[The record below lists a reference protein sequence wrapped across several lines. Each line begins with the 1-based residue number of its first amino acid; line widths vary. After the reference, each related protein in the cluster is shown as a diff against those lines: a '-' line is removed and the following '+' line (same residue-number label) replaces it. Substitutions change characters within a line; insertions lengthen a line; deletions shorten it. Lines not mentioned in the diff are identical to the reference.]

1 MIKVFL
7 FVLIVMFRLC
17 ASKSPSL
24 DLATFGFIVCGCT
37 DSAEESL
44 RNAPNDSGPNRFICV
59 HTFLQSQVS
68 STFCISKLMFYS
80 VIGLVVAVNIAIV
93 VIGWPYAYGEFQAYP
108 SLRYRSYGRYS
119 YG

>member
-44 RNAPNDSGPNRFICV
+44 RNAPNDSGPNRLIGVCGYILTITSEFNILYFKTNVLFSNWACSGCQYC
-59 HTFLQSQVS
+59 HSCHWMALRLWRISGVS
-68 STFCISKLMFYS
+68 
-80 VIGLVVAVNIAIV
+80 IALSMAQ
-93 VIGWPYAYGEFQAYP
+93 GA
-108 SLRYRSYGRYS
+108 L
-119 YG
+119 